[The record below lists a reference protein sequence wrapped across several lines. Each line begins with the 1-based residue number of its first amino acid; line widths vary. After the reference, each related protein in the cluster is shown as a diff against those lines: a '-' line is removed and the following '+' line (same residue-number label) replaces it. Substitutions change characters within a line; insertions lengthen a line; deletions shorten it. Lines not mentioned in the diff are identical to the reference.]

1 MKPVKKYLEVPELDP
16 IYYEKDADLCVK
28 LLVAMTNEYI
38 DYRNQVF
45 DGACI
50 YSTMKLEHKEDRDY
64 VKQMDRKIK
73 KVKKFLYKE

>member
-1 MKPVKKYLEVPELDP
+1 MKPVKKYLEVP
-16 IYYEKDADLCVK
+16 EKDADLCVK

-50 YSTMKLEHKEDRDY
+50 QSTMKIEYKEDRDY